1 VAQQYVLTWSGPE
14 GSSHTSLY
22 SRVPLLFC
30 MKTEEKFMRAALK
43 EAAKARELD
52 EVPVGAV
59 IVKDGII
66 LARAHNLREKT
77 QMASAH
83 AELLAIQKASKKLGT
98 WCLEDCDL
106 YVTLEPCLMCTGAI
120 ELSRI
125 HALYYGTSDPK
136 GGTVDTL
143 IQVKKIPHL
152 NTYPKEIHPG
162 ILQEECA
169 EILSSFFREKRKLNK
184 LKKAEKR

>member
-1 VAQQYVLTWSGPE
+1 MTTEATAVFSSTDHVLMAQALRLAERGRYTTRPNPMVGCVIAQGETVVGE
-14 GSSHTSLY
+14 GWHQ
-22 SRVPLLFC
+22 RKGEPHA
-30 MKTEEKFMRAALK
+30 E
-43 EAAKARELD
+43 
-52 EVPVGAV
+52 
-59 IVKDGII
+59 I
-66 LARAHNLREKT
+66 LALQAAGEQAKGAT
-77 QMASAH
+77 A
-83 AELLAIQKASKKLGT
+83 
-98 WCLEDCDL
+98 

>member
-1 VAQQYVLTWSGPE
+1 
-14 GSSHTSLY
+14 
-22 SRVPLLFC
+22 
-30 MKTEEKFMRAALK
+30 MKTPEEYMLAALK
-43 EAAKARELD
+43 EAAKAEKID

-59 IVKDGII
+59 IVKDGVII
-66 LARAHNLREKT
+66 ARAHNLREKT
-77 QMASAH
+77 QMASSH

-106 YVTLEPCLMCTGAI
+106 YVTLEPCMMCTGAI

-125 HALYYGTSDPK
+125 HALYYGTHDPK

-143 IQVKKIPHL
+143 IQVKRIPHL
-152 NTYPKEIHPG
+152 NTYPKEVHAG
-162 ILQEECA
+162 IRQKECA

>member
-1 VAQQYVLTWSGPE
+1 
-14 GSSHTSLY
+14 
-22 SRVPLLFC
+22 
-30 MKTEEKFMRAALK
+30 MRAALN
-43 EAAKARELD
+43 EANKAKTLD

-59 IVKDGII
+59 IVCDGRII
-66 LARAHNLREKT
+66 ARAHNLREKT

-98 WCLEDCDL
+98 WCLENCDL

-162 ILQEECA
+162 VLQEECA
-169 EILSSFFREKRKLNK
+169 EILSSFFREKRKENK
-184 LKKAEKR
+184 KNKALKKAEKR

>member
-1 VAQQYVLTWSGPE
+1 
-14 GSSHTSLY
+14 
-22 SRVPLLFC
+22 
-30 MKTEEKFMRAALK
+30 MRAALN
-43 EAAKARELD
+43 EANKAKTLD

-59 IVKDGII
+59 IVCDGRII
-66 LARAHNLREKT
+66 ARAHNLREKT

-98 WCLEDCDL
+98 WCLENCDL

-169 EILSSFFREKRKLNK
+169 EILSSFFREKRKENK
-184 LKKAEKR
+184 KNKALKKAEKR

>member
-1 VAQQYVLTWSGPE
+1 
-14 GSSHTSLY
+14 
-22 SRVPLLFC
+22 
-30 MKTEEKFMRAALK
+30 MKTPQEYMKAALK
-43 EAAKARELD
+43 EAEKAKQID

-59 IVKDGII
+59 VVQNGIVIAK
-66 LARAHNLREKT
+66 AHNLREKT
-77 QMASAH
+77 QLASSH

-136 GGTVDTL
+136 GGSVDTL

-152 NTYPKEIHPG
+152 NTYPKEIHAG
-162 ILQEECA
+162 VLQKECS
-169 EILSSFFREKRKLNK
+169 EILTSFFREKRKIAKQKKVLE
-184 LKKAEKR
+184 KAEKR